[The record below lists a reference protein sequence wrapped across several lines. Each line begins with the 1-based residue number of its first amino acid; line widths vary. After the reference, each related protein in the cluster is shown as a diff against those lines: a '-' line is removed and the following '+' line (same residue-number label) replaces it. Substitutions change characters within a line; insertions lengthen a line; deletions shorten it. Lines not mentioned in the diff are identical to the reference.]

1 MIRTEGPVV
10 SAVPEAPGLPTRG
23 HASPVAMRLLDAIV
37 RCDRAALAA
46 VLAPDVWFR
55 ALIVHDSV
63 EQHTAAAAIETIVGW
78 FANARAL
85 HVVRADTYPIASREH
100 ISYRLLLRPD
110 WAPDTWHLIEQSGY
124 IRVHRE
130 RVRRIDLG
138 CTGFVPQ

>member
-1 MIRTEGPVV
+1 MIPTEGAAV
-10 SAVPEAPGLPTRG
+10 SALPEAPGLPTRD

-37 RCDRAALAA
+37 RCDRAALAT

-55 ALIVHDSV
+55 ALLVHDV
-63 EQHTAAAAIETIVGW
+63 IEQHTAAAAIETIDGW

-85 HVVRADTYPIASREH
+85 HVLWADAYPVASREH
-100 ISYRLLLRPD
+100 ITYRLRLRPD

-124 IRVHRE
+124 IRVHRG